1 MADDPQETFELTD
14 VEVDTLGLVTC
25 GANREEFFLLKQDDL
40 TPEPEEKAARSVLKW
55 LGRLFKQA
63 AETPEAASSTT
74 FEKAFS
80 DAPWSSPESDLDEA
94 AFCSVCLIDTNPAG
108 EPKAKKNCHLPVK
121 RTPGGP
127 YVKAALRNAAARL
140 NQVQNVSTEDK
151 AKAKAS
157 LARLMMQAGME
168 TSMTEKAEPESEAV
182 AEAELATKNLPDG
195 LPATTVEQPAQ
206 VQAEVVILKENIAM
220 SDKELEGAGQPT
232 APVVKQEA
240 PAPDFTAFEKRQ
252 VELEKANQELLAKV
266 EAAQVELLKER
277 ELRER
282 ETYFAKARSYG
293 AIPAPVSEL
302 ADQLYW
308 LSKQDAVRYAWW
320 TDLLQA
326 VDNQVSDAG
335 LYTEKGTTTVSS
347 AVDTALK
354 SADPKAALLALS
366 AAEQTA
372 YIRKMHQAARE
383 V

>member
-1 MADDPQETFELTD
+1 MADDPETFELTD
-14 VEVDTLGLVTC
+14 VEVDTLGLVTR
-25 GANREEFFLLKQDDL
+25 GANREEFFLLKQD
-40 TPEPEEKAARSVLKW
+40 TASEPEEKAARSVLKW
-55 LGRLFKQA
+55 LGSLFKQA
-63 AETPEAASSTT
+63 AETPAET
-74 FEKAFS
+74 EKAFS
-80 DAPWSSPESDLDEA
+80 DASWSSPESDLDEA

-121 RTPGGP
+121 RTPDGP

-140 NQVQNVSTEDK
+140 NQVQGVSAEDK

-157 LARLMMQAGME
+157 LARLMTQAGME
-168 TSMTEKAEPESEAV
+168 TSLMAK
-182 AEAELATKNLPDG
+182 EAEEQLTPKNLPDS
-195 LPATTVEQPAQ
+195 LPAAAVEQPAQ
-206 VQAEVVILKENIAM
+206 VQGQVTLKENIAM
-220 SDKELEGAGQPT
+220 SDKELEGVVQPV

-354 SADPKAALLALS
+354 SADPKAALLAMS